1 MFHLKAELN
10 KLMLTVDYETLIYKV
25 QREGTGT
32 KSYQAL
38 TQVLCWA
45 L

>member
-25 QREGTGT
+25 KREGKET
-32 KSYQAL
+32 KSY
-38 TQVLCWA
+38 
-45 L
+45 